1 MSEPRLAATDRIA
14 VRGGVVLE
22 DTVLRDGVVLVDG
35 DRISWVGP
43 ADECPAELLPAST
56 TAPWVAPGLVDVHN
70 HGGGGFGFPE
80 ADAAG
85 CRSAA
90 RHHLAQ
96 GTTTML
102 ASLVSAPV
110 EVLEERVGLL
120 AGLVE
125 AGELAGVHLEGPFLS
140 ASRCGAHDPRALIA
154 GSEQLVE
161 RLVAAGRGSI
171 RSMTIA
177 PEVAGWCG
185 VVLALRRHDVMPS
198 IGHTDATSEVTSE
211 VIRAAGPGPLSATHL
226 FNAMSPLDHRSPGA
240 VTACLAAAAR
250 GDMVVELIA
259 DGVHLHDETVSATF
273 DLVGA
278 DRIALV
284 SDAMAAAGMADGRYS
299 LGSMDVEV
307 GDGVARIATTSGP
320 PGAIAGGTASLIDV
334 VRRTVRAGVP
344 LVSAVKAATAV
355 PARLLGL
362 EHELGRLVPGLRAD
376 LVTLDESLQ
385 PVGVM
390 RAGRRVEGAEGETSW
405 K

>member
-1 MSEPRLAATDRIA
+1 
-14 VRGGVVLE
+14 
-22 DTVLRDGVVLVDG
+22 
-35 DRISWVGP
+35 
-43 ADECPAELLPAST
+43 
-56 TAPWVAPGLVDVHN
+56 
-70 HGGGGFGFPE
+70 
-80 ADAAG
+80 
-85 CRSAA
+85 
-90 RHHLAQ
+90 
-96 GTTTML
+96 
-102 ASLVSAPV
+102 
-110 EVLEERVGLL
+110 
-120 AGLVE
+120 
-125 AGELAGVHLEGPFLS
+125 
-140 ASRCGAHDPRALIA
+140 
-154 GSEQLVE
+154 
-161 RLVAAGRGSI
+161 
-171 RSMTIA
+171 
-177 PEVAGWCG
+177 
-185 VVLALRRHDVMPS
+185 
-198 IGHTDATSEVTSE
+198 
-211 VIRAAGPGPLSATHL
+211 
-226 FNAMSPLDHRSPGA
+226 
-240 VTACLAAAAR
+240 
-250 GDMVVELIA
+250 MVVELIA

-376 LVTLDESLQ
+376 LVTLDESLP